1 MAKPKT
7 SFVCESCGS
16 HFSSWAG
23 RCAVCG
29 EWNTIVEEAVEPTIS
44 TGRGGSVSDASPAEL
59 TEIGNISIAK
69 HQRLQSGLPEFDRV
83 LGGDDPGLVPGS
95 ILLLA
100 GTPGVGKSTLLLQ
113 LAATVPNSLY
123 FSAEESLEQIHL
135 RSTRLGLN
143 KSKLRLS
150 AERNVNKIIA
160 AVKDAK
166 PSLVVIDSI
175 QTVYDDA
182 LPGAPG
188 SLTQVRDNGWRLQQL
203 AKLTGV
209 TILIVGHVTKEGL
222 MAGPRVLEHLVDVVL
237 YLEGERRTGLRVL
250 RGEKNRFGSTEEV
263 GIWQLGQDGFEA
275 VEDPGRIFAGLITED
290 VPGRALTMT
299 VEGSRAFVVEIQA
312 LVTKTAFGY
321 PKRAAQG
328 IDVNRLTLLLAVLE
342 NRLGAAFSN
351 YDVYVNVVG
360 GFTLKDPG
368 VDVAVAAAAVS
379 GLNKKTLPAK
389 LVIFGEVGLLGEVR
403 PAFGAER
410 RAKEAKRLGYTV
422 TTKFDSI
429 KDLPKLFSIK

>member
-1 MAKPKT
+1 MAKAKQ
-7 SFVCESCGS
+7 SFVCENCGS
-16 HFSSWAG
+16 HFSTWAG
-23 RCAVCG
+23 RCSVCG
-29 EWNTIVEEAVEPTIS
+29 EWNTIVEEAVEQS
-44 TGRGGSVSDASPAEL
+44 VTGRGGSVASAEPAEL
-59 TEIGNISIAK
+59 VEVGKISVAK
-69 HQRLQSGLPEFDRV
+69 HRRLRSGLPEFDRV

-113 LAATVPNSLY
+113 LASTVTSSLY

-135 RSTRLGLN
+135 RASRLGLS
-143 KSKLRLS
+143 KSKLLLS
-150 AERNVNKIIA
+150 AERNINKIIA
-160 AVKDAK
+160 AVKNHK

-209 TILIVGHVTKEGL
+209 AVLLVGHVTKEGV

-250 RGEKNRFGSTEEV
+250 RSEKNRFGSTEEV
-263 GIWQLGQDGFEA
+263 GIWQLGQSGFEA
-275 VEDPGRIFAGLITED
+275 VDDPGRIFAGLLTED

-321 PKRAAQG
+321 PKRTAQG
-328 IDVNRLTLLLAVLE
+328 IDTNRLTLLLAVLE
-342 NRLGAAFSN
+342 NRLGANFSA

-368 VDVAVAAAAVS
+368 VDVAVAAACVS
-379 GLNKKTLPAK
+379 GLNKKILPAR

-403 PAFGAER
+403 QAFGSER
-410 RAKEAKRLGYTV
+410 RSKEAKRLGYTV
-422 TTKFDSI
+422 ATKFNSI
-429 KDLPKLFSIK
+429 RDLPKLFAIK